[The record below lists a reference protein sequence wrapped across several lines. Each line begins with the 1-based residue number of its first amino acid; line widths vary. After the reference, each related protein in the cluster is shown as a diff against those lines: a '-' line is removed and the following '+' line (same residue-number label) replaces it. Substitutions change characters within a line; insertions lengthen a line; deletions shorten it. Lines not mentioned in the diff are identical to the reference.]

1 MTDDEIKYT
10 IAQFAAAARVVKQAG
25 FTGVHVH
32 GAHGY
37 LMSQF
42 LSARSNTRTDRW
54 GGSLEKRARF
64 LLETITAIR
73 AAVGPGFPIGLKLNS
88 SDFKADA
95 IQFVGWLNSKGLD
108 LLELSSVEQPKVFG
122 LTFKDEGED
131 GRAESTIKRE
141 AFFIEFAAEIR
152 KVAKMPVM
160 VTGGFRS
167 SKAMNDA
174 IDASEVDL
182 IGLGRSRRCPI
193 CSPQYPN
200 LRRARS
206 GPISMGLCAVS
217 RWCEGCRNRGKAQ
230 LSSAVDRI
238 SERITLASKPCPA
251 QKQSRVNHRKTN
263 ICYIFQY
270 DMAEGEELGSNL
282 LHVDQSTPASS
293 NGSNSWQERD

>member
-1 MTDDEIKYT
+1 MKG
-10 IAQFAAAARVVKQAG
+10 G
-25 FTGVHVH
+25 FT
-32 GAHGY
+32 
-37 LMSQF
+37 
-42 LSARSNTRTDRW
+42 
-54 GGSLEKRARF
+54 
-64 LLETITAIR
+64 
-73 AAVGPGFPIGLKLNS
+73 
-88 SDFKADA
+88 KADA
-95 IQFVGWLNSKGLD
+95 IQVVGWLNSKALD

-167 SKAMNDA
+167 SKAMNEA
-174 IDASEVDL
+174 IDAGEVDL

-217 RWCEGCRNRGKAQ
+217 RWCEGCRNKGKAQ

-251 QKQSRVNHRKTN
+251 QKQSPGQPSKNEHLL
-263 ICYIFQY
+263 YISI
-270 DMAEGEELGSNL
+270 G
-282 LHVDQSTPASS
+282 
-293 NGSNSWQERD
+293 